1 MPRFVADNITPLVK
15 IRNNAGF
22 SRENASSILNITMM
36 TLTRYEMGKT
46 DIPLGIAEDMA
57 SLYNVPFD
65 SIREAARNTKSMKGV
80 APEGR
85 ITIGRKQKVQK
96 AIQRMKEKTLETT
109 GNLEESYTL

>member
-57 SLYNVPFD
+57 VLFRVSFD
-65 SIREAARNTKSMKGV
+65 KLRDAIKETKKIRGFQ
-80 APEGR
+80 
-85 ITIGRKQKVQK
+85 ITGHHSKNPIAERLC
-96 AIQRMKEKTLETT
+96 I
-109 GNLEESYTL
+109 S